1 MYIIKNGLI
10 IDPQSGFNQVSDM
23 LIDQGKIKQISKEID
38 IKGIPII
45 DASNKIVAPGLV
57 DIHVHF
63 REPGQTHKENIHTG
77 ALSAAVGGFT
87 TVLMM
92 ANTNPTISS
101 PEIVKQVK
109 ESAAKE
115 AIKIETVATITK
127 SLNGKDL
134 VNFEELLEAGVAGFS
149 DDDIPLTDTKVLQ
162 EAMNLARKHDVVL
175 SLHEEDP
182 SLNGVLGINEHIA
195 QKIYHVCGAS
205 GLAEYSM
212 IARDAMIAYQTQA
225 GTQTDT
231 SKPETPAPSQSV
243 TPVVPSQPQVTA
255 TPQKSEVV
263 TPAITSGIDLPDVAI
278 PTAMASAAYVK
289 HWIGNDAYTHNLLS
303 HRYGITAAQ
312 LDGFL
317 QSTGITYD
325 SSRIDGQKILD
336 REKSSGL
343 DARAIIAIA
352 IAESS
357 LGTQGVATA
366 PGANMFGFGAV
377 DNNTTNAQNFSD
389 DKAVIKMTQET
400 IIQNQNTSFAIQDQK
415 AQFLST
421 GNLNVAARGGVYF
434 TDASGSGKR
443 RAAIMESIDKWIDAH
458 GGISEISK
466 ELLNTSSVAMMAVPT
481 SYSVSRANQAGNYVA
496 GTYPWGQRTWLP
508 VWTIYG

>member
-1 MYIIKNGLI
+1 M
-10 IDPQSGFNQVSDM
+10 
-23 LIDQGKIKQISKEID
+23 
-38 IKGIPII
+38 
-45 DASNKIVAPGLV
+45 
-57 DIHVHF
+57 
-63 REPGQTHKENIHTG
+63 
-77 ALSAAVGGFT
+77 
-87 TVLMM
+87 
-92 ANTNPTISS
+92 
-101 PEIVKQVK
+101 
-109 ESAAKE
+109 
-115 AIKIETVATITK
+115 
-127 SLNGKDL
+127 
-134 VNFEELLEAGVAGFS
+134 
-149 DDDIPLTDTKVLQ
+149 
-162 EAMNLARKHDVVL
+162 
-175 SLHEEDP
+175 
-182 SLNGVLGINEHIA
+182 
-195 QKIYHVCGAS
+195 
-205 GLAEYSM
+205 
-212 IARDAMIAYQTQA
+212 
-225 GTQTDT
+225 
-231 SKPETPAPSQSV
+231 
-243 TPVVPSQPQVTA
+243 VPSQPQVTA

-466 ELLNTSSVAMMAVPT
+466 EPLNTSSVAMMAVPT
-481 SYSVSRANQAGNYVA
+481 SYSVSRANQRATMWQALTLGAKELGYQFGPFMGNGGDWKNKPGYQTTHEAKTGYAISFSPGQAGADRTYGHVAIVEDVKEDGSIPISESNVLGLGTISYRTFSAAEAAQLTYVV
-496 GTYPWGQRTWLP
+496 GEK
-508 VWTIYG
+508 

>member
-77 ALSAAVGGFT
+77 ALSAAAGGFT

-149 DDDIPLTDTKVLQ
+149 DDGIPLTDTKVLQ

-225 GTQTDT
+225 KVHIQHLSSSESVEVVDFAQKLGANLTAEVTPQHF
-231 SKPETPAPSQSV
+231 SKTEDLLLTKGANAKLNPPLRLEKDRQALIAGLKSGVISIIASDHAPHHIMEKAADNISQAPSGM
-243 TPVVPSQPQVTA
+243 TGL
-255 TPQKSEVV
+255 E
-263 TPAITSGIDLPDVAI
+263 TSLA
-278 PTAMASAAYVK
+278 
-289 HWIGNDAYTHNLLS
+289 L
-303 HRYGITAAQ
+303 
-312 LDGFL
+312 
-317 QSTGITYD
+317 GITYLVSTKELSMID
-325 SSRIDGQKILD
+325 FLAKMTCNPAQLYGFDAGYLREGGPADIVIFDQAQERIIKA
-336 REKSSGL
+336 EFASKSSNSPFIGDKL
-343 DARAIIAIA
+343 K
-352 IAESS
+352 
-357 LGTQGVATA
+357 GVVHYTICNGEIVYQKDSHAATL
-366 PGANMFGFGAV
+366 V
-377 DNNTTNAQNFSD
+377 
-389 DKAVIKMTQET
+389 
-400 IIQNQNTSFAIQDQK
+400 
-415 AQFLST
+415 
-421 GNLNVAARGGVYF
+421 
-434 TDASGSGKR
+434 
-443 RAAIMESIDKWIDAH
+443 
-458 GGISEISK
+458 
-466 ELLNTSSVAMMAVPT
+466 
-481 SYSVSRANQAGNYVA
+481 
-496 GTYPWGQRTWLP
+496 
-508 VWTIYG
+508 

>member
-77 ALSAAVGGFT
+77 ALSAAAGGFT

-134 VNFEELLEAGVAGFS
+134 VNFEELLEAGAAGFS
-149 DDDIPLTDTKVLQ
+149 DDGIPLTDTKVLQ

-225 GTQTDT
+225 KVHIQHL
-231 SKPETPAPSQSV
+231 SSSESV
-243 TPVVPSQPQVTA
+243 
-255 TPQKSEVV
+255 EVV
-263 TPAITSGIDLPDVAI
+263 DFAQKLGA
-278 PTAMASAAYVK
+278 
-289 HWIGNDAYTHNLLS
+289 NL
-303 HRYGITAAQ
+303 TAA
-312 LDGFL
+312 L
-317 QSTGITYD
+317 GITYLVSTKELSMID
-325 SSRIDGQKILD
+325 FLAKMTCNPAQLYGFDAGYLREGGPADIVIFDQAEERIIKA
-336 REKSSGL
+336 EFASKSSNSPFIGDKL
-343 DARAIIAIA
+343 K
-352 IAESS
+352 
-357 LGTQGVATA
+357 GVVHYTICNGEIVYQKDSHAATL
-366 PGANMFGFGAV
+366 V
-377 DNNTTNAQNFSD
+377 
-389 DKAVIKMTQET
+389 
-400 IIQNQNTSFAIQDQK
+400 
-415 AQFLST
+415 
-421 GNLNVAARGGVYF
+421 
-434 TDASGSGKR
+434 
-443 RAAIMESIDKWIDAH
+443 
-458 GGISEISK
+458 
-466 ELLNTSSVAMMAVPT
+466 
-481 SYSVSRANQAGNYVA
+481 
-496 GTYPWGQRTWLP
+496 
-508 VWTIYG
+508 

>member
-149 DDDIPLTDTKVLQ
+149 DDGIPLTDTKVLQ

-212 IARDAMIAYQTQA
+212 IDFLAKMTCN
-225 GTQTDT
+225 
-231 SKPETPAPSQSV
+231 P
-243 TPVVPSQPQVTA
+243 
-255 TPQKSEVV
+255 
-263 TPAITSGIDLPDVAI
+263 
-278 PTAMASAAYVK
+278 
-289 HWIGNDAYTHNLLS
+289 
-303 HRYGITAAQ
+303 AQ
-312 LDGFL
+312 LYGFDAGYL
-317 QSTGITYD
+317 REGGPADIVIFDQAEE
-325 SSRIDGQKILD
+325 RIIKA
-336 REKSSGL
+336 EFASKSSNSPFIGDKL
-343 DARAIIAIA
+343 K
-352 IAESS
+352 
-357 LGTQGVATA
+357 GVIHYTICNGEIVYQKDSHAATL
-366 PGANMFGFGAV
+366 V
-377 DNNTTNAQNFSD
+377 
-389 DKAVIKMTQET
+389 
-400 IIQNQNTSFAIQDQK
+400 
-415 AQFLST
+415 
-421 GNLNVAARGGVYF
+421 
-434 TDASGSGKR
+434 
-443 RAAIMESIDKWIDAH
+443 
-458 GGISEISK
+458 
-466 ELLNTSSVAMMAVPT
+466 
-481 SYSVSRANQAGNYVA
+481 
-496 GTYPWGQRTWLP
+496 
-508 VWTIYG
+508 

>member
-77 ALSAAVGGFT
+77 ALSAAAGGFT

-149 DDDIPLTDTKVLQ
+149 DDGIPLTDTKVLQ

-212 IARDAMIAYQTQA
+212 IAQKLGANLTAEVTPQHFSKTEDLLLTKGANAKLNPPLRLEKDRQALIDGLKSGVISIIASDHAPHHIMEKAADNISQ
-225 GTQTDT
+225 
-231 SKPETPAPSQSV
+231 APSGM
-243 TPVVPSQPQVTA
+243 TGL
-255 TPQKSEVV
+255 E
-263 TPAITSGIDLPDVAI
+263 TSLA
-278 PTAMASAAYVK
+278 
-289 HWIGNDAYTHNLLS
+289 L
-303 HRYGITAAQ
+303 
-312 LDGFL
+312 
-317 QSTGITYD
+317 GITYLVSTKELSMID
-325 SSRIDGQKILD
+325 FLAKMTCNPAQLYGFDAGYLREGGPADIVIFDQAQERIIKA
-336 REKSSGL
+336 EFASKSSNSPFIGDKL
-343 DARAIIAIA
+343 K
-352 IAESS
+352 
-357 LGTQGVATA
+357 GVVHYTICNGEIVYQKDSHAATL
-366 PGANMFGFGAV
+366 V
-377 DNNTTNAQNFSD
+377 
-389 DKAVIKMTQET
+389 
-400 IIQNQNTSFAIQDQK
+400 
-415 AQFLST
+415 
-421 GNLNVAARGGVYF
+421 
-434 TDASGSGKR
+434 
-443 RAAIMESIDKWIDAH
+443 
-458 GGISEISK
+458 
-466 ELLNTSSVAMMAVPT
+466 
-481 SYSVSRANQAGNYVA
+481 
-496 GTYPWGQRTWLP
+496 
-508 VWTIYG
+508 

>member
-1 MYIIKNGLI
+1 MKKDKYIVLCLLCAI
-10 IDPQSGFNQVSDM
+10 
-23 LIDQGKIKQISKEID
+23 
-38 IKGIPII
+38 
-45 DASNKIVAPGLV
+45 ATSN
-57 DIHVHF
+57 
-63 REPGQTHKENIHTG
+63 
-77 ALSAAVGGFT
+77 LSAVTVFAQDAQTILTQAT
-87 TVLMM
+87 TVTDQTSEK
-92 ANTNPTISS
+92 AGENSS
-101 PEIVKQVK
+101 AEATSASESVSSEATTVVPE
-109 ESAAKE
+109 A
-115 AIKIETVATITK
+115 
-127 SLNGKDL
+127 SLPSTDL
-134 VNFEELLEAGVAGFS
+134 
-149 DDDIPLTDTKVLQ
+149 
-162 EAMNLARKHDVVL
+162 H
-175 SLHEEDP
+175 
-182 SLNGVLGINEHIA
+182 A
-195 QKIYHVCGAS
+195 QPA
-205 GLAEYSM
+205 
-212 IARDAMIAYQTQA
+212 D
-225 GTQTDT
+225 
-231 SKPETPAPSQSV
+231 SKTAPSQSV

>member
-1 MYIIKNGLI
+1 M
-10 IDPQSGFNQVSDM
+10 
-23 LIDQGKIKQISKEID
+23 
-38 IKGIPII
+38 
-45 DASNKIVAPGLV
+45 
-57 DIHVHF
+57 
-63 REPGQTHKENIHTG
+63 
-77 ALSAAVGGFT
+77 
-87 TVLMM
+87 
-92 ANTNPTISS
+92 
-101 PEIVKQVK
+101 
-109 ESAAKE
+109 
-115 AIKIETVATITK
+115 
-127 SLNGKDL
+127 
-134 VNFEELLEAGVAGFS
+134 
-149 DDDIPLTDTKVLQ
+149 
-162 EAMNLARKHDVVL
+162 
-175 SLHEEDP
+175 
-182 SLNGVLGINEHIA
+182 
-195 QKIYHVCGAS
+195 
-205 GLAEYSM
+205 
-212 IARDAMIAYQTQA
+212 
-225 GTQTDT
+225 
-231 SKPETPAPSQSV
+231 
-243 TPVVPSQPQVTA
+243 VPSQPQVTA

-366 PGANMFGFGAV
+366 PGANMFGFGTV

>member
-77 ALSAAVGGFT
+77 ALSAAAGGFT

-149 DDDIPLTDTKVLQ
+149 DDGIPLTDTKVLQ

-225 GTQTDT
+225 KVHIQHLSSSESVEVVDFAQKLGANLTA
-231 SKPETPAPSQSV
+231 EV
-243 TPVVPSQPQVTA
+243 TPQHFSKTEDLLLTKGANAKLNPPLRLEKDRQA
-255 TPQKSEVV
+255 LIDGLKSGVISIKEL
-263 TPAITSGIDLPDVAI
+263 SMIDFLAKMTCNP
-278 PTAMASAAYVK
+278 
-289 HWIGNDAYTHNLLS
+289 
-303 HRYGITAAQ
+303 AQ
-312 LDGFL
+312 LYGFDAGYL
-317 QSTGITYD
+317 REGGPADIVIFDQAEE
-325 SSRIDGQKILD
+325 RIIKA
-336 REKSSGL
+336 EFASKSSNSPFIGDKL
-343 DARAIIAIA
+343 K
-352 IAESS
+352 
-357 LGTQGVATA
+357 GVIHYTICNGEIVYQKDSHAATL
-366 PGANMFGFGAV
+366 V
-377 DNNTTNAQNFSD
+377 
-389 DKAVIKMTQET
+389 
-400 IIQNQNTSFAIQDQK
+400 
-415 AQFLST
+415 
-421 GNLNVAARGGVYF
+421 
-434 TDASGSGKR
+434 
-443 RAAIMESIDKWIDAH
+443 
-458 GGISEISK
+458 
-466 ELLNTSSVAMMAVPT
+466 
-481 SYSVSRANQAGNYVA
+481 
-496 GTYPWGQRTWLP
+496 
-508 VWTIYG
+508 

>member
-77 ALSAAVGGFT
+77 ALSAAAGGFT

-101 PEIVKQVK
+101 LEIVKQVK

-149 DDDIPLTDTKVLQ
+149 DDGIPLTDTKVLQ

-225 GTQTDT
+225 KVHIQHLSSSESVEVVDFAQKLGANLTA
-231 SKPETPAPSQSV
+231 EV
-243 TPVVPSQPQVTA
+243 TPQHFSKT
-255 TPQKSEVV
+255 E
-263 TPAITSGIDLPDVAI
+263 DL
-278 PTAMASAAYVK
+278 
-289 HWIGNDAYTHNLLS
+289 LLTKGANAKLNPPL
-303 HRYGITAAQ
+303 RLEKDRQA
-312 LDGFL
+312 L
-317 QSTGITYD
+317 
-325 SSRIDGQKILD
+325 IDGL
-336 REKSSGL
+336 KSGVIS
-343 DARAIIAIA
+343 IIA
-352 IAESS
+352 
-357 LGTQGVATA
+357 
-366 PGANMFGFGAV
+366 
-377 DNNTTNAQNFSD
+377 SD
-389 DKAVIKMTQET
+389 HALP
-400 IIQNQNTSFAIQDQK
+400 IILWRKQQIILVK
-415 AQFLST
+415 CPL
-421 GNLNVAARGGVYF
+421 V
-434 TDASGSGKR
+434 
-443 RAAIMESIDKWIDAH
+443 
-458 GGISEISK
+458 
-466 ELLNTSSVAMMAVPT
+466 
-481 SYSVSRANQAGNYVA
+481 
-496 GTYPWGQRTWLP
+496 
-508 VWTIYG
+508 